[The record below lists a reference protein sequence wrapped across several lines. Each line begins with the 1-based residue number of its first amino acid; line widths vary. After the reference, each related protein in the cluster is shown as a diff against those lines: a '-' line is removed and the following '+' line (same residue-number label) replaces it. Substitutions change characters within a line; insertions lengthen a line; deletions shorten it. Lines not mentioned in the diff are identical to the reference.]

1 MSRSKYTP
9 FGILL
14 VLGLTLSACGG
25 PAASGPAASGD
36 GSGSEELRGT
46 IAVSGAFAL
55 YPMMTLWAQE
65 FTKLHPDVQFDVQ
78 GGGAGKGMTDTLAGA
93 VDIGM
98 ISRTIKPEE
107 ESQGAYWVAVAKD
120 AVFPIVSSENPY
132 LEAVVSKGI
141 TQEMFNG
148 IFVAGSITT
157 WGEVIGDPSIADE
170 IHVYGRSD
178 SAGAA
183 DQWALFSGG
192 KVQGDLLGIGVNGEP
207 AHVDTV
213 RKDPLGIGFSNL
225 NSAFDATTGTLVEGV
240 TVPPI
245 DINGNGAVDA
255 GESYSNKADAV
266 QVIADGTYPSPPAR
280 FENLA
285 TKGKPSG
292 LVLAFIKWILT
303 DGQQYL
309 DAAGYVPLSPEQQAE
324 SLDKLN

>member
-1 MSRSKYTP
+1 MSSGKSTTL
-9 FGILL
+9 GAL
-14 VLGLTLSACGG
+14 VALAMILSACGG
-25 PAASGPAASGD
+25 QAAPGAASGG
-36 GSGSEELRGT
+36 GSGGEELRGT

-55 YPMMTLWAQE
+55 YPMMTLWADE
-65 FTKLHPDVQFDVQ
+65 FTNLHPDVQFDVQ

-107 ESQGAYWVAVAKD
+107 ESRGAYWVAVAKD
-120 AVFPIVSSENPY
+120 AVFPIISSANPY
-132 LEAVVSKGI
+132 LATVVSGGI
-141 TQEMFNG
+141 TQETFNG
-148 IFVAGSITT
+148 IFITGAIKT
-157 WGEVIGDPSIADE
+157 WGEVIGDPSVTDE

-225 NSAFDATTGTLVEGV
+225 NSAFDATTGSLVEGI
-240 TVPPI
+240 TVPPM
-245 DINGNGAVDA
+245 DINGNGIADA
-255 GESYSNKADAV
+255 GEYYENKAEAL

-285 TKGKPSG
+285 TNGKPTG
-292 LVLAFIKWILT
+292 LVLAFITWILN

-309 DAAGYVPLSPEQQAE
+309 DAAGYVQLSPEQQAE
-324 SLDKLN
+324 SLGKLK